1 MVSIYIR
8 VSTGEKVNVD
18 VDLNSSIQE
27 LKNRIGGLRSVDPEL
42 ITFVFKGKIL
52 KDECLLEACGITEGS
67 IIHMVTMKKKSGST
81 ANGTHTAPVKEESS
95 TVKREEPKVVSTPA
109 ASVPSSS
116 SVTSTTS
123 SAVPTST
130 STPSNPFGSFPFG
143 SSSQRSNVSPSLTA
157 ASGLISAFKD
167 KPDLFVKMLKSDP
180 GFRNVLEKNPQ
191 MEATLNDPAT
201 VEMLIDTMSDP
212 TSMQNL
218 MRQNDAVMNQISE
231 IPGGE
236 QMLERVMNQYYEPID
251 RERDQKG
258 FSRPTAPTDASNQTV
273 VPNLWGAPT
282 PRSAPSTRP
291 ASSASSASVNPAGA
305 ASNATSNASA
315 TNAGS
320 AGSATSTS
328 PLASLT
334 SLLNPLAGS
343 AAGNVASGAAG
354 HTNPLGDLENN
365 RTMQMMVQMAQEH
378 PEVIASMMELMPEYQ
393 ELARSNPML
402 AEMMKN
408 PEMLRQSLTPEN
420 IRLAQAMQGMQGM
433 NMPMPGA
440 MPNLMTRNNL
450 TSEEIRTR
458 YPQAIQQIEEMGF
471 TVDDNL
477 LQTLHRFNGNVE
489 MTLNFLMQ

>member
-1 MVSIYIR
+1 
-8 VSTGEKVNVD
+8 
-18 VDLNSSIQE
+18 
-27 LKNRIGGLRSVDPEL
+27 
-42 ITFVFKGKIL
+42 
-52 KDECLLEACGITEGS
+52 
-67 IIHMVTMKKKSGST
+67 MKKKSGST